1 MDSSTN
7 QLPPEILSLVF
18 SELEGNKAS
27 LCSCSL
33 TCKSWHALSL
43 AHIYRNLIVSNDLM
57 YLRFY
62 RQLMID
68 APHLCCHVRRI
79 DISGFGAPG
88 TLDSF
93 SLEWCDD
100 DHIQTF
106 LQAFPRLNNLKCSSL
121 LYNVIPHV
129 LPHMP
134 ITALHIQSSLS
145 YDVHWLF
152 RILRAGGATIK
163 TLKLEDIDFRVK
175 LSRQATP
182 SGGKI
187 LMSALQELSLIDCCN
202 IPFRRSTVDMP
213 NLKTFV
219 CESYGYPDY
228 HSILPTSLTT
238 LVVEPPL
245 EECDR
250 TQTIVD
256 NLCLSKKTLI
266 GLKQR

>member
-1 MDSSTN
+1 
-7 QLPPEILSLVF
+7 
-18 SELEGNKAS
+18 
-27 LCSCSL
+27 
-33 TCKSWHALSL
+33 
-43 AHIYRNLIVSNDLM
+43 
-57 YLRFY
+57 
-62 RQLMID
+62 
-68 APHLCCHVRRI
+68 
-79 DISGFGAPG
+79 
-88 TLDSF
+88 
-93 SLEWCDD
+93 
-100 DHIQTF
+100 
-106 LQAFPRLNNLKCSSL
+106 
-121 LYNVIPHV
+121 
-129 LPHMP
+129 MP

-238 LVVEPPL
+238 LVVEPLL

-256 NLCLSKKTLI
+256 NLCLLCLLEEDIDWIEATIDSVSVPTKIVHLEICLPEMSPSHPLVNPSNDLEVLVLRLYRDGSLKKLTVTVEQLTDPDI
-266 GLKQR
+266 LTRRFKELLRLGILEVRVEKQPLLHPSPYTFHIN